1 MSGVYR
7 VALSLGLA
15 SSRSR
20 KKAVAGPQSDCGLL
34 SIRRAHADLDA
45 SSRASSISVV
55 NREVR
60 RNSGWLCCVCWPTQS
75 NSRIDVLRLGV
86 LTVSPNSP
94 MNRLVR
100 HNRVLAIITCAVL
113 GLGALVWVCSRFLPI
128 DQLEGVGLV
137 TLLAG
142 TIGFAVLASANAH
155 RLRRPWILQT
165 MGIGAVLWGLSAIGF
180 MFAPVL
186 KYLAAILVMALLLIL
201 AIGWKDLTDPQL
213 WRGKQA
219 NST

>member
-1 MSGVYR
+1 MSR
-7 VALSLGLA
+7 
-15 SSRSR
+15 
-20 KKAVAGPQSDCGLL
+20 
-34 SIRRAHADLDA
+34 
-45 SSRASSISVV
+45 
-55 NREVR
+55 
-60 RNSGWLCCVCWPTQS
+60 
-75 NSRIDVLRLGV
+75 
-86 LTVSPNSP
+86 NSP

-100 HNRVLAIITCAVL
+100 HNRVLAIITCALL

-201 AIGWKDLTDPQL
+201 VIGWKDLTDPQL